1 MLFWLVGFEE
11 RAVPVL
17 VLNQCSQSKITV
29 SLFFKAVPL
38 PGDLSVG
45 QGAGST
51 CCAAAS
57 QGPCTLPHPP
67 ASAAPTSQLL
77 QCPGRASELPG
88 SLVLSAGVSLQ
99 GEHWGEVRGQVLVHV
114 FCPVVQGR
122 ASHFSPISFT
132 VVFPS
137 NHTNILPSN
146 SSGWAALEAKMC
158 AVGRGM
164 PSNLCKVPWSLV
176 SCLFPGLSVQ
186 QLTGSF

>member
-17 VLNQCSQSKITV
+17 VLNQCSQSKLTLKVCV
-29 SLFFKAVPL
+29 SSQLVLQGCAFARRPVRRAGDRKHLLCCCF
-38 PGDLSVG
+38 PG
-45 QGAGST
+45 
-51 CCAAAS
+51 
-57 QGPCTLPHPP
+57 PHPP

-137 NHTNILPSN
+137 NHTNILPGN

-164 PSNLCKVPWSLV
+164 LSNLCKVPWSLV
-176 SCLFPGLSVQ
+176 SCLFPGLSV
-186 QLTGSF
+186 